1 MKATVLSQLH
11 GQLFLRK
18 KEKKRSCVAH
28 RQPQVT
34 LPELTKIAFPPP
46 RMSGCLLLGY
56 RLADEFIIYDVLCV
70 FFGKTTVLIIQFI
83 CRIFHTCWWSQDGFQ
98 TVTPQKKNCSTGHR
112 HELDCARVYLFFV
125 ALRLLGSC
133 SHQQRAGNMCPRSD
147 GPVHGCWTFSQG
159 PSPLET
165 WSGHW
170 PHCSL
175 LTTHT
180 SEVTGVSDILI
191 TQFLQCLYN
200 FELKGNFIF
209 LTHSRSEQLH

>member
-98 TVTPQKKNCSTGHR
+98 TVTPQKKNCSQVTDMNWIVR
-112 HELDCARVYLFFV
+112 EFTC
-125 ALRLLGSC
+125 
-133 SHQQRAGNMCPRSD
+133 
-147 GPVHGCWTFSQG
+147 FSQPSVCWAVVVTSSEQETCAPAPTVLFTGAG
-159 PSPLET
+159 PSHRDPLL
-165 WSGHW
+165 WRHGQ
-170 PHCSL
+170 
-175 LTTHT
+175 
-180 SEVTGVSDILI
+180 VTGPTAV
-191 TQFLQCLYN
+191 C
-200 FELKGNFIF
+200 
-209 LTHSRSEQLH
+209 